1 MSNHYY
7 SKRPSTPR
15 RRAIISDVI
24 RGIPIE
30 LITEPGVFSPK
41 RIDPGTRL
49 LIENL
54 DIPEKGTALD
64 MGCGYGVIGIILAK
78 INPALKVYLVD
89 INKRAIELAKINAK
103 INKVQDRVIVLQGN
117 LYEPVRDKKFN
128 LIASNPPISAGLKIV
143 EKIVEEAKSHLVEKG
158 IIEIVLRKGVNT
170 ISSLMEKTYG
180 NVEIVARK
188 SGYKVLK
195 SIKY

>member
-15 RRAIISDVI
+15 RRTVISDVI

-143 EKIVEEAKSHLVEKG
+143 EKIVEEAKNHLVEKG

>member
-103 INKVQDRVIVLQGN
+103 INKVQDRVMVLQGN

>member
-15 RRAIISDVI
+15 RRTVISDVI

-89 INKRAIELAKINAK
+89 INKRAVELAKINAK

-117 LYEPVRDKKFN
+117 LYEPVKDKKFN

-143 EKIVEEAKSHLVEKG
+143 EKIVEEAKNHLVEKG

>member
-15 RRAIISDVI
+15 RRTVISDII

-143 EKIVEEAKSHLVEKG
+143 GKIVEEAKNHLVEKG

>member
-15 RRAIISDVI
+15 RRTVISDVI

-89 INKRAIELAKINAK
+89 INKRTIELAKINAK

-143 EKIVEEAKSHLVEKG
+143 EEIVEEAKNHLVEKG

-170 ISSLMEKTYG
+170 ILSLMEKTYG

>member
-7 SKRPSTPR
+7 SKKPSTPR
-15 RRAIISDVI
+15 RRTVISDVI

-78 INPALKVYLVD
+78 INPALKVYLID

-143 EKIVEEAKSHLVEKG
+143 EKIVEEAKNHLVEKG

>member
-15 RRAIISDVI
+15 RRTVISDVI

-78 INPALKVYLVD
+78 INPVLKVYLVD

-143 EKIVEEAKSHLVEKG
+143 GKIVEEAKNHLVEKG

>member
-15 RRAIISDVI
+15 RRTVISDVI

-143 EKIVEEAKSHLVEKG
+143 EEIVEEAKNHLVEKG

-170 ISSLMEKTYG
+170 ILSLMEKTYG